1 MRCRWDLSPQGNKEL
16 LVVVIS
22 VAFLKCNTPIEYI
35 ERIAGDEEI
44 DVFNFVLPIRQCAN
58 KKGKTV
64 GAKVQEA
71 LTMVGLE
78 AALEDEVEDQGD
90 ASEAAQNAYWEA
102 EEAEEAAQEA
112 QEAAQEAQEAAQE
125 AQEAAQEA
133 QEAVQEAQEAAQ
145 EALEAAQEAHEA
157 AQEAPEAHEAAQEAP
172 ETAQEALE
180 AAHEAQEVAREAQE
194 AAQEAREAAQ
204 EAREAAQEAPEKARV
219 HHSGGKAYCTSDQGS
234 ENRPAME
241 ALFGAAGFVFI
252 HCLAHALNLCFTHAC
267 DTLPGKRSAKQMSHR
282 AVAWGER
289 LCNLLRR
296 YWQSFSVYTR
306 CETKWPVDLPKPPRG
321 VRTRWLSIIL
331 EYAWLMPK
339 IKLLRT
345 IIFKYYLKDK
355 TGKFSVAFQQVN
367 ECRGAL
373 GVG

>member
-1 MRCRWDLSPQGNKEL
+1 M
-16 LVVVIS
+16 
-22 VAFLKCNTPIEYI
+22 
-35 ERIAGDEEI
+35 
-44 DVFNFVLPIRQCAN
+44 
-58 KKGKTV
+58 
-64 GAKVQEA
+64 
-71 LTMVGLE
+71 
-78 AALEDEVEDQGD
+78 
-90 ASEAAQNAYWEA
+90 
-102 EEAEEAAQEA
+102 
-112 QEAAQEAQEAAQE
+112 
-125 AQEAAQEA
+125 
-133 QEAVQEAQEAAQ
+133 
-145 EALEAAQEAHEA
+145 
-157 AQEAPEAHEAAQEAP
+157 
-172 ETAQEALE
+172 
-180 AAHEAQEVAREAQE
+180 
-194 AAQEAREAAQ
+194 
-204 EAREAAQEAPEKARV
+204 
-219 HHSGGKAYCTSDQGS
+219 HHYGGKAYCTSDQGS

-241 ALFGAAGFVFI
+241 ALFGALFVFI

-373 GVG
+373 